1 MLLDAMHLTPD
12 LSEMAAWA
20 HSAETLGFDG
30 LVVSETKSDPFLA
43 LTLAAEHTQRLTL
56 STGIAVAFPRSPT
69 ILAHLAWDLARFSHG
84 RFILGLGPQVRA
96 HVERRFGA
104 AWEKPVR
111 RLRETIEAIRAVW
124 HCWQTGEDLYY
135 EGEFFT
141 LDLMTPFFSTGPLP
155 YPPPPIYIAAV
166 NHQMLKLAGSACD
179 GVFLHALHSVK
190 YLQEVA
196 WPSLRQGLEQAG
208 RSRQA
213 FSAAAGVFV
222 VPTDDPQPASVFEA
236 YVRQQLSFYMSTPA
250 YRSVLELH
258 GWEGIAIQLSRLAR
272 RGDWEAMPKL
282 INDAMLDAFAV
293 SGAWGE
299 LPGKIQTRYGDLLD
313 RISYYWP
320 YTPGAS
326 DDGWR
331 ATLAGFKGDGGA

>member
-111 RLRETIEAIRAVW
+111 RLRETIEAVRAVW

-258 GWEGIAIQLSRLAR
+258 GWEGSAIQLSRLAR
-272 RGDWEAMPKL
+272 RGDWEAMPRL

-293 SGAWGE
+293 SGTWGE
-299 LPGKIQTRYGDLLD
+299 LPNKIRTRYGNLLD

-326 DDGWR
+326 DAGWR
-331 ATLAGFKGDGGA
+331 DTLAGFKPGRV